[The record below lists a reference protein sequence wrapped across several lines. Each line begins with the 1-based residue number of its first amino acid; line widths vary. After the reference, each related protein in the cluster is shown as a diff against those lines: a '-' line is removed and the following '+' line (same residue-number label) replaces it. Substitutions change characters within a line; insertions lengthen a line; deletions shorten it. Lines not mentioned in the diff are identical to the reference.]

1 MYCTLTLAVVNGY
14 KQKLIRRYY
23 YTYMCN
29 INLKGWHDIEARN
42 SLKI

>member
-1 MYCTLTLAVVNGY
+1 MYCTLTLAVVNEY
-14 KQKLIRRYY
+14 KQKLIHRYY

-29 INLKGWHDIEARN
+29 INLKGLHDIKARI